1 MPPVTEGHRDAKG
14 LKIAVVA
21 SRFNEAVTSRLL
33 EGAMDALIRHGA
45 DPGDV
50 IVIKVPGAFELPQTA
65 AKLAG
70 QKRFDAIVAL
80 GCLLRGETDHYD
92 LLASEAV
99 RGLSESALTSG
110 VPVTFGVLT
119 CDTEEQAF
127 ARAGGEDGNKGWDAA
142 LAAIEMASLYRRLV

>member
-14 LKIAVVA
+14 FKIALLA
-21 SRFNEAVTSRLL
+21 SRFNEPVTARLL

-50 IVIKVPGAFELPQTA
+50 TVVRVPGAFELPQTA
-65 AKLAG
+65 AVLAA
-70 QKRFDAIVAL
+70 QKRYDAIVAL
-80 GCLLRGETDHYD
+80 GCLLRGETAHYD

-99 RGLSESALTSG
+99 RGLSASALSSG
-110 VPVTFGVLT
+110 VPVTFGVLA

-127 ARAGGEDGNKGWDAA
+127 SRAGGKDGNKGWDAA
-142 LAAIEMASLYRRLV
+142 LAAIEMASLYRRLA